1 MVFQTVPRSSYFRT
15 RTMAADVINMSGI
28 GESFS
33 ISASA
38 SSFAIQHLSNDSI
51 PRAGKLFLNRIMAPK
66 RGVIPSFSSLFL
78 RSLPLRWRSLAAATL
93 SRPIFPQRVDV
104 MRGSAAMTA
113 IVAAADAADGRRRG
127 ERSPAVKATHT
138 RGQVASPTFDMDF
151 DILSAHLHLKLK

>member
-1 MVFQTVPRSSYFRT
+1 MPL
-15 RTMAADVINMSGI
+15 
-28 GESFS
+28 
-33 ISASA
+33 
-38 SSFAIQHLSNDSI
+38 HLQFGFWGNDSI

-113 IVAAADAADGRRRG
+113 IVAAADGRRRG

-151 DILSAHLHLKLK
+151 DILSANVHLKQK